1 MTGSFVVAVVGVA
14 AALCSM
20 GSFLPQV
27 VKILRE
33 KDAASV
39 SVRMY
44 MVTVTGFA
52 LWSAYGVLL
61 KSWPLAGSN
70 LVSLILSGLI
80 LILKLRYPG
89 RRDAA
94 QAATQ
99 MHGRLDCLVI
109 GAGRQAL
116 RPPYKPRAFG

>member
-94 QAATQ
+94 QAAT
-99 MHGRLDCLVI
+99 
-109 GAGRQAL
+109 
-116 RPPYKPRAFG
+116 

>member
-1 MTGSFVVAVVGVA
+1 MTGSFVVTGVGVA

-44 MVTVTGFA
+44 IVTVTGFA
-52 LWSAYGVLL
+52 LWCAYGVLL

-70 LVSLILSGLI
+70 LVSLGLSGVI

-94 QAATQ
+94 PAAN
-99 MHGRLDCLVI
+99 
-109 GAGRQAL
+109 
-116 RPPYKPRAFG
+116 